1 MTDQLERGI
10 VKIYPK
16 TYTFTNMPEKIM
28 FNNSD
33 SFSVAIVQ
41 PSIIGFQIEELYTG
55 WVDNLHEVIGIFINK
70 YQWLF

>member
-1 MTDQLERGI
+1 MVIGMCERGHKKMTDQLERGI

-28 FNNSD
+28 SNNSD

-41 PSIIGFQIEELYTG
+41 PSIIGF
-55 WVDNLHEVIGIFINK
+55 
-70 YQWLF
+70 